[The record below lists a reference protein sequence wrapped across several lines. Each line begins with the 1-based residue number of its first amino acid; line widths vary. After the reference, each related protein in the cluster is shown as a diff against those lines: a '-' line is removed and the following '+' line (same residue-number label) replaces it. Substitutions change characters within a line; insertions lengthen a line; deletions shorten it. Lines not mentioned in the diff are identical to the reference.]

1 MFMSHSSLCQE
12 VIGSIVLAVNSASP
26 FLTHDSWVS
35 VSILFRV
42 TQEEMAGQYVGRE
55 HHPKWFSEA
64 HNIGIHCIEC
74 LPKSLNQI

>member
-1 MFMSHSSLCQE
+1 MWSHSSLCQE

-42 TQEEMAGQYVGRE
+42 TQEEMAGQCGVRTS
-55 HHPKWFSEA
+55 SEMV
-64 HNIGIHCIEC
+64 
-74 LPKSLNQI
+74 Q